1 VVGHTPTGGFTG
13 EVSDGQY
20 TLPTGLSMQIP
31 TGRPVDP
38 VTGETL
44 IEGVGVVPDV
54 RVPVTVESLLSDEDE
69 VLRAAEAALLGE

>member
-1 VVGHTPTGGFTG
+1 MAR
-13 EVSDGQY
+13 Y
-20 TLPTGLSMQIP
+20 TPTGLSMQIP
-31 TGRPVDP
+31 PAPVDP

-44 IEGVGVVPDV
+44 IECVGVVPDV